1 MRYPAGIVLGQIG
14 YEWLAAVHGW
24 QSAFFI
30 ASAYCFLACG
40 AVLASLALGVFGFGP
55 GGLVMA
61 LSNSAMVPAR
71 RAFGMGYFFSLYFLI
86 VSLAPV
92 IAGWLFERTNDAFTP
107 LVFGAGIFAMIIPT
121 VFVFAVVRQHL
132 NAA

>member
-1 MRYPAGIVLGQIG
+1 
-14 YEWLAAVHGW
+14 
-24 QSAFFI
+24 
-30 ASAYCFLACG
+30 
-40 AVLASLALGVFGFGP
+40 
-55 GGLVMA
+55 MA

-71 RAFGMGYFFSLYFLI
+71 RAFGMGDFFSLYFLI

-121 VFVFAVVRQHL
+121 VFVFTVVRQHL

>member
-1 MRYPAGIVLGQIG
+1 MRYPAGIVLSQIG
-14 YEWLAAVHGW
+14 YERLAAVHGW

-30 ASAYCFLACG
+30 ASVYCFLACR
-40 AVLASLALGVFGFGP
+40 AVLASLALGIFGGGP

-61 LSNSAMVPAR
+61 LSNSAMVTAR

-121 VFVFAVVRQHL
+121 VFVFALVRQHL